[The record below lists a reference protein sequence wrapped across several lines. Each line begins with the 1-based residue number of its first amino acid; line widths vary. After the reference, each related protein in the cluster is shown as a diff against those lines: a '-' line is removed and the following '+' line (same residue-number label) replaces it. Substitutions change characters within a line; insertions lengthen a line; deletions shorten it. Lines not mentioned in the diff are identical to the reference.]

1 MCVIV
6 YLVHVIVF
14 EFHTS
19 YLFICF
25 TWLFGSYNL
34 QVLIYK
40 ILTYGMYFSIA
51 IFKDWTIVL
60 LSFTSFVIH
69 LCPLVLPIF
78 LSFSKY

>member
-40 ILTYGMYFSIA
+40 ILTYAMFLSIA
-51 IFKDWTIVL
+51 IFKD
-60 LSFTSFVIH
+60 
-69 LCPLVLPIF
+69 
-78 LSFSKY
+78 